1 MRLVWRNAIL
11 ILLMLWLPL
20 QGVAASLVPLCE
32 NAGKASLQ
40 HDHQAHHHDHDHNG
54 HPAKNPLP
62 CGQCDPCHM
71 CCAMAI
77 PATSIQFS
85 QNTDSEFVAA
95 TPTLLTLFIPEQPQ
109 RPPQFRTA

>member
-20 QGVAASLVPLCE
+20 QGVAATLVPLCE
-32 NAGKASLQ
+32 KASQ
-40 HDHQAHHHDHDHNG
+40 ASVEHDHQAHHHEHEG

-62 CGQCDPCHM
+62 CDQCDPCHM

-77 PATSIQFS
+77 PATAIQFS
-85 QNTDSEFVAA
+85 QHTGSEFPAA
-95 TPTLLTLFIPEQPQ
+95 TPTLPTLFIPEQPQ
-109 RPPQFRTA
+109 RPPQLRTA